1 MSPEELK
8 EYFAGIVDIKPLVL
22 EYRLHYN
29 ELGEIYL
36 CTMVDHPESTEYLT
50 VDKDTYDQ
58 YFRYRVV
65 NKQLIKIDHDAGY
78 RVKLQ
83 KSNQGFCVVKNHAG
97 LILENEIYTNT
108 ECYEYRNN

>member
-8 EYFAGIVDIKPLVL
+8 EYFAGVIDIAPVVI

-36 CTMVDHPESTEYLT
+36 CTMVDHPATTSYVV
-50 VDKDTYDQ
+50 VDKDTYDT
-58 YFRYRVV
+58 YFMYRVV
-65 NKQLIKIDHDAGY
+65 KEQLVKIDNDAGY

-83 KSNQGFCVVKNHAG
+83 KSNQGFAVVKDHAG
-97 LILENEIYTNT
+97 LLIENETYPNIEY
-108 ECYEYRNN
+108 YAYRNN